1 MINFP
6 PGLILIVGALILLVI
21 PKKWR
26 SPAFLVFPVLAFC
39 WLLLVPKE
47 GITTLPFLGYEL
59 MPVRVDQLSL
69 CFGYVFAIIT
79 FIGGIFAYHLKNTGE
94 QVSTLIYAG
103 SALCIVFAG
112 DLFTLIF
119 FWEILAIS
127 AVYLIWARGT
137 KLSRGAGLRYLMVHL
152 FGGSVLL
159 AGILIY
165 INQTGSIIFDKFDGS
180 IGSCLILFGFCLN
193 AAVPPIHA
201 WLSDAYPEGTV
212 TGSVFL
218 SAFTTKAAVYAL
230 LRGFTGWEILIWA
243 GAIMAMYGVFYAV
256 VQNDIRRILA
266 YHIISQ
272 VGYMVCGVGIGTAMA
287 VSGVA
292 AHAFTHILYKALLFM
307 GAGSVLYSTGFSKL
321 TDLGGLYKKLP
332 IVFWLYMIG
341 AFSISG
347 FPLFSGFVSKSVVIA
362 SAEESHLGIIVLLL
376 YLASVGTFIHTALK
390 LAYFTWFG
398 KDKNL
403 KTEPI
408 PKGMY
413 IGMGLAGL
421 ACIVIG
427 VYPAV
432 LYNILPN
439 PIDYHPYTVNHIVNT
454 CLLFIFT
461 GYGFWL
467 FIKILGGERIIVLD
481 TDWFYRRPA
490 KLYYKIFIL
499 SVNRAF
505 GYVESALTQVVK
517 MTVRYA
523 ANPVSFFMD
532 RTLPAEEGEEVPKT
546 PRRYRDFD
554 PDRYRLSVGI
564 MLLLF
569 MLAFIVALVWMLVAN

>member
-6 PGLILIVGALILLVI
+6 PGIILIIGALILLAV
-21 PKKWR
+21 PKKFR
-26 SPAFLVFPVLAFC
+26 SAVFLVFPVIVFC
-39 WLLLVPKE
+39 WLLILPKDGVLVF
-47 GITTLPFLGYEL
+47 PFLGYEL
-59 MPVRVDQLSL
+59 MPTRVDQLSL
-69 CFGYVFAIIT
+69 CFGYIFAIIT
-79 FIGGIFAYHLKNTGE
+79 FIGGIFGFHLKNTAE

-119 FWEILAIS
+119 FWEILAVS

-137 KLSRGAGLRYLMVHL
+137 KLSRGAGFRYLIVHL
-152 FGGSVLL
+152 FGGSVVL
-159 AGILIY
+159 AGIFIY
-165 INQTGSIIFDKFDGS
+165 VNHTGSIMFDKFDGS
-180 IGSCLILFGFCLN
+180 IGSYLILFGFCLN

-201 WLSDAYPEGTV
+201 WLSDAYPEGSV
-212 TGSVFL
+212 TGSVYL

-230 LRGFTGWEILIWA
+230 VRGFAGWEILIWA

-287 VSGVA
+287 ISGVV

-307 GAGSVLYSTGFSKL
+307 GAGTVLYSTGFSKL
-321 TDLGGLYKKLP
+321 TQLGGLYKKMP
-332 IVFWLYMIG
+332 VVFWLYMVG

-362 SAEESHLGIIVLLL
+362 SAEASNMGVVVLLL

-398 KDKNL
+398 KDRNL
-403 KTEPI
+403 NTEPI
-408 PKGMY
+408 PRGMY
-413 IGMGLAGL
+413 IGMGLAAV
-421 ACIVIG
+421 ACIIIG
-427 VYPAV
+427 VYPPV
-432 LYNILPN
+432 LYNILPFH
-439 PIDYHPYTVNHIVNT
+439 IDYQPYTANHIINT

-461 GYGFWL
+461 GFGFWL
-467 FIKILGGERIIVLD
+467 LIKQLGGEPIIVLD
-481 TDWFYRRPA
+481 TDWFYRKPA
-490 KLYYKIFIL
+490 RLYYKIFVV
-499 SVNRAF
+499 SVNRVF
-505 GYVESALTQVVK
+505 GYVESSIMAVVK
-517 MTVRYA
+517 MSVKFA

-532 RTLPAEEGEEVPKT
+532 RLSPTEEGEEGVKT
-546 PRRYRDFD
+546 VRIHREYD

-564 MLLLF
+564 MLFLF
-569 MLAFIVALVWMLVAN
+569 MIAFIVALAVILIRT